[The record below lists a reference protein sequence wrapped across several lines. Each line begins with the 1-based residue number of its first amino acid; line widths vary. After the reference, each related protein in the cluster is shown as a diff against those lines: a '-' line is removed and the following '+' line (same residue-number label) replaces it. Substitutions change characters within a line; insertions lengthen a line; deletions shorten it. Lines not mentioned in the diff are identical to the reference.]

1 MKTLSRLLGTQ
12 SAILL
17 VISAMI
23 GTGVFKKVAPM
34 ADQLPA
40 PLLLL
45 GCWAL
50 AGVVSLAGALTNA
63 EMAGLF
69 PVAGGEYAY
78 YQPVY
83 GRLMAFLYGWTSFV
97 VLKTATMA
105 AQAHVFGQSVLAL
118 LGPVAGTFG
127 MEADTIVKLLATA
140 LLVLLTLLNYRGL
153 SIAEPLTRALSWV
166 MVASL
171 LAVIVLGLQAKTG
184 SWDHLITSSNRPI
197 LQGWSLP
204 NVLILTSLGAFW
216 SYEGWNY
223 IGYMG
228 EEVRNPQRTLPLA
241 LGIGTAIVIGVYM
254 LLNAVYLFVLPIDT
268 LARLNAHPDQ
278 IAAVEVVR
286 QSVGGVGV
294 MFVSGLIVLTT
305 LNATNATV
313 LMSARLFYAMARD
326 GLFFRSAAYV
336 HPRYQ
341 TPAGALAWQGA
352 WAVVLIWSGTFDQ
365 LTGRL
370 VFAAFIFYGAT
381 AVGVFWLRRKQP
393 HLPRP
398 FRVPGYPILPLLFII
413 FCGLLVI
420 LTLLN
425 QPAQAITGLAL
436 IATGLPIYWLWNR
449 AGRQQEA
456 ED

>member
-1 MKTLSRLLGTQ
+1 MNQLTRSLGKTST
-12 SAILL
+12 ILL
-17 VISAMI
+17 VISAMV
-23 GTGVFKKVAPM
+23 GTGVFKKIAPM
-34 ADQLPA
+34 AEQLPS

-78 YQPVY
+78 YRPVY
-83 GRLMAFLYGWTSFV
+83 GRLMAFLYGWASFV

-105 AQAHVFGQSVLAL
+105 AQAHVFGQSVLAMV
-118 LGPVAGTFG
+118 GPA
-127 MEADTIVKLLATA
+127 ADTLGMDTGTLVKLLATV

-153 SIAEPLTRALSWV
+153 AVAEPVTRALTWV
-166 MVASL
+166 MVMAL
-171 LAVIVLGLQAKTG
+171 IAVIVLGLQAKTG
-184 SWDHLITSSNRPI
+184 SWHHLVTPGTQPI
-197 LQGWSLP
+197 PQDWSLP
-204 NVLILTSLGAFW
+204 NMLVLASLGAFW

-228 EEVRNPQRTLPLA
+228 EEIRNPQRTLPLA

-254 LLNAVYLFVLPIDT
+254 LLNAVYLYVLPIDT

-286 QSVGGVGV
+286 QSAGHVGV
-294 MFVSGLIVLTT
+294 IFVSGLIVLTT

-326 GLFFRSAAYV
+326 GLFFRSAGYV
-336 HPRYQ
+336 HPRYK
-341 TPAGALAWQGA
+341 TPAGALVWQGV
-352 WAVVLIWSGTFDQ
+352 WSVVLIWSGTFDQ
-365 LTGRL
+365 LTDRL

-381 AVGVFWLRRKQP
+381 AVGVLWLRRKQP
-393 HLPRP
+393 HLHRP
-398 FRVPGYPILPLLFII
+398 FRVPGYPILPLLFIF
-413 FCGLLVI
+413 FCVLLVI

-425 QPAQAITGLAL
+425 QPAQALTGLAL
-436 IATGLPIYWLWNR
+436 IATGLPVYWLWQKDKAR
-449 AGRQQEA
+449 HQ
-456 ED
+456 